1 MLERRLGCMGSGG
14 GGAVGAGLAAPA
26 GLACERGLL
35 RPGLPRRLPR
45 SLQLLRRLRRVVD
58 DKLNEAAAAWL
69 LVHSLYSCSCMQT
82 ILDTQ

>member
-26 GLACERGLL
+26 GGGLRPAM
-35 RPGLPRRLPR
+35 RPGLRCRRLPR
-45 SLQLLRRLRRVVD
+45 SMQLLLLRRLRRVVD
-58 DKLNEAAAAWL
+58 DKLNEAAGFL
-69 LVHSLYSCSCMQT
+69 STPYSCSCMQT

>member
-1 MLERRLGCMGSGG
+1 M
-14 GGAVGAGLAAPA
+14 
-26 GLACERGLL
+26 
-35 RPGLPRRLPR
+35 PR